1 MLAGGVLLGLNLWRL
16 DRKRVLLGLILF
28 IGAYM
33 LLGAL
38 LLSWALPCHG
48 LSAWYGPLFNLPAI
62 LLYAL

>member
-16 DRKRVLLGLILF
+16 DRKRALLGLILF

-33 LLGAL
+33 LLGAP
-38 LLSWALPCHG
+38 LLSWALPRYG
-48 LSAWYGPLFNLPAI
+48 LSAWYGPLFNLLTI